1 MTTKVEPPI
10 EERILQ
16 VLRHLGLAQVHI
28 AARVP
33 GDWQDLAT
41 THPESIRSLT
51 LVCPQGMEPGILG
64 PLASRLLVIS
74 GDQGRPAERGR
85 QVVMYLPE
93 ATLHI
98 LRDYVSPTPYT
109 DLAVDRTDEIG
120 AAMTEF
126 LARIDQR

>member
-1 MTTKVEPPI
+1 MTTEVERPI

-16 VLRHLGLAQVHI
+16 VLRHLGIAQVHV

-51 LVCPQGMEPGILG
+51 LVCPQGMEPDLLG

-74 GDQGRPAERGR
+74 GDQGRPAERAR
-85 QVVMYLPE
+85 QVVMNLPE
-93 ATLHI
+93 TTLQI
-98 LRDYVSPTPYT
+98 LRNCVSPTPYT
-109 DLAVDRTDEIG
+109 DLAADRTAEIG
-120 AAMTEF
+120 AAITDF
-126 LARIDQR
+126 LAGID

>member
-1 MTTKVEPPI
+1 MAVVGSCPRSYPIIIRRGKLFGHPLSRMTTKVEPPI
-10 EERILQ
+10 EQRILQ
-16 VLRHLGLAQVHI
+16 VLRHLGLAQVHV

-41 THPESIRSLT
+41 THLESIRSLT

-74 GDQGRPAERGR
+74 GDQGRPAERAR

-93 ATLHI
+93 ATL
-98 LRDYVSPTPYT
+98 
-109 DLAVDRTDEIG
+109 
-120 AAMTEF
+120 
-126 LARIDQR
+126 